1 MTSYNIIQGLFCLKI
16 FEMIMVNR
24 IVKQNF
30 HNTSLRTSW
39 LDNTK
44 MFEIVKNQNFAA
56 WWWLVQSFSL
66 PTVSSFHSVTM
77 VGKKKKELLA
87 ASDNKDNS
95 FVPTTIFFQHSSMKH
110 FADYR
115 GSAWTVSSYVASFFC
130 CLRHKTLWKCCEWVS
145 QLTDVR
151 ILMKMM
157 MMTFRLWWWFTFLN

>member
-1 MTSYNIIQGLFCLKI
+1 MNFPNNTYHPSESAMTSYNIIQGLFCLKI

-95 FVPTTIFFQHSSMKH
+95 FVPTTIFFFSTLLWNILQTIVDPLGLSPLMLHLSSVVCVT
-110 FADYR
+110 R
-115 GSAWTVSSYVASFFC
+115 RSGSAVSYSLIY
-130 CLRHKTLWKCCEWVS
+130 L
-145 QLTDVR
+145 
-151 ILMKMM
+151 
-157 MMTFRLWWWFTFLN
+157 